1 MSVNNN
7 TMYPKQWLLY
17 WGDLINGFHFYGPF
31 KSYDE
36 ALKWSGD
43 QLHVGTVYRIIE
55 MADVRNDL

>member
-17 WGDLINGFHFYGPF
+17 WGDLIRGFHFYGPF

-36 ALKWSGD
+36 AFKWSND
-43 QLHVGTVYRIIE
+43 QLHVGTVSRIIE